1 MLNKCTLLLRKENDL
16 NMEIKNWII
25 ILGILIF
32 STTNSDLKAQKI
44 DQLDGKLIK
53 VFNPNLDADPYQFAI
68 TNIEAPFPGGDGYRD
83 GLLEWKEKLEKIYPR
98 NKTKLPNSQRSSQP
112 TPQPIKKIIPQQG
125 FSSKSPIPGGTP
137 SDNTLAVSDDGF
149 LITSW
154 NTEIYAY
161 DLNADTA
168 MYLPGAFRPAITF
181 SSFSPLPTNS
191 PFDPKLLYNP
201 KENKFVLVF
210 LSGRTPTD
218 SKIMV
223 AFSTTSNPTDP
234 WNVYELD
241 GAPINSTTWTDYPA
255 IAMNDNELFL
265 TINLVIINQPW
276 ETGFDRTLIWQMDL
290 EAGFNGD
297 ATLPSNLISE
307 VKYNNRYL
315 RYLCPV
321 QNGEGP
327 SGDKMHF
334 ISNRNY
340 PQLSDSIVLTNDSV
354 FLVTVSGDMN
364 SNPTVDV
371 KHITSPIPYITP
383 PRANQPNGHIFET
396 NDGRVLGGIL
406 MDETIQFVAST
417 RDVNSGYPI
426 LMHGFIDNISSANP
440 TMKANLIN
448 HEYLELGYPNI
459 TCVGTGSNLQDVVIG
474 FNHTADTVF
483 SGYSVVY
490 YNGTSNE
497 YSDILQIKKG
507 EGYVD
512 MHAGTSSERWGD
524 YFGIQ
529 RKYNE
534 PGKVFTC
541 GYWGQAN
548 NKNAMSVDELIT
560 QNYIF
565 PSVSEI
571 KENKIS
577 ANVYPNPTIESNPIL
592 NVDFKLDD
600 SQYVKIYINDVNGKT
615 HKTFLNDFVK
625 KGENRIQLS
634 TENLSKGSYLLV
646 IEPING
652 EKLVKPIVKL

>member
-1 MLNKCTLLLRKENDL
+1 MKTRTS
-16 NMEIKNWII
+16 II
-25 ILGILIF
+25 ILILLLITTTF
-32 STTNSDLKAQKI
+32 SLSNAQAVKRI
-44 DQLDGKLIK
+44 DGKLVK
-53 VFNPNLDADPYQFAI
+53 VFNPNTDADPFQFAV
-68 TNIEAPFPGGDGYRD
+68 TNIEAPFPGGDSYRD
-83 GLLEWKEKLEKIYPR
+83 GLLDWKKKLEKIYPR
-98 NKTKLPNSQRSSQP
+98 NKAALPAPNRASEP
-112 TPQPIKKIIPQQG
+112 APQPIQKIIPQQG
-125 FSSKSPIPGGTP
+125 FSTKGPIPGGTP
-137 SDNTLAVSDDGF
+137 SDNTLAVSNDGY

-154 NTEIYAY
+154 NTEIYAH

-168 MYLPGAFRPAITF
+168 MFLPGSFRPAITF

-201 KENKFVLVF
+201 NENKFVLVF
-210 LSGRTPTD
+210 LSGRTPSD
-218 SKIMV
+218 SKIIV

-241 GAPINSTTWTDYPA
+241 GAPVNTTTWTDYPA

-276 ETGFDRTLIWQMDL
+276 QTGFDRTLIWQMDL

-297 ATLPSNLISE
+297 ATLPTNLFSE
-307 VKYNNRYL
+307 VKYDNRYL

-327 SGDKMHF
+327 TGDKMHF

-354 FLVTVSGDMN
+354 FLVTLTGDMN

-383 PRANQPNGHIFET
+383 PRAKQPNGHIFET
-396 NDGRVLGGIL
+396 NDGRVLGGII

-426 LMHGFIDNISSANP
+426 IMHGFIDDANSNSP
-440 TMKANLIN
+440 TMRANLID
-448 HEYLELGYPNI
+448 HPYLELGYPNI
-459 TCVGTGSNLQDVVIG
+459 ASVGTGASNNQDVVIG

-483 SGYSVVY
+483 SGYSVIY
-490 YNGTSNE
+490 YNGNSEN
-497 YSDILQIKKG
+497 YSDILQVKRG
-507 EGYVD
+507 EGFVN
-512 MHAGTSSERWGD
+512 MHGGTSTERWGD

-529 RKYNE
+529 RKYDE
-534 PGKVFTC
+534 PGKLFTC

-548 NKNAMSVDELIT
+548 NSNAMSVDELIT

-565 PSVSEI
+565 PSVAEL
-571 KENKIS
+571 NKSSVS
-577 ANVYPNPTIESNPIL
+577 ANVYPNPTIKNNPI
-592 NVDFKLDD
+592 VYIDFKIEK
-600 SQYVKIYINDVNGKT
+600 SQNVKVHLTDINGKVQK
-615 HKTFLNDFVK
+615 HLLNTFVK
-625 KGENRIQLS
+625 KGENRIQIS
-634 TENLSKGSYLLV
+634 TESLSNGSYFLI
-646 IEPING
+646 IEPSEG
-652 EKLVKPIVKL
+652 EKLVKTIVKA